1 MNRGTRTL
9 LATPVVAV
17 LVAAAPA
24 RSAPDVDVLYKTVAP
39 RAAAL
44 GRADAAG
51 PGDATAAFGNPA
63 GLAFLHGNG
72 FVGAHRADAP
82 GYMTQSGA
90 LTWRAPSARTG
101 VALRACLENR
111 AGVPAQD
118 ALGRARSPDAGWR
131 AGAAAAFV
139 PWRGVALGIAV
150 DRFRTLPVVAKRVVG
165 WSADAGVAWQ
175 GARTGAGAFVRGL
188 TWDAASGARR
198 AWSAG
203 VTREVTRHAQVL
215 LQADGDAQTAVRLG
229 GGVAVTAGRYLEV
242 RAGARDAEGIRWGTA
257 GLGVGTSALRLDY
270 AVRAAQ
276 SARTEHQVAIVL
288 GFGIAVAP
296 GVVDDG
302 ASGPLVEDG
311 AAPLPVV
318 AVPVLDEPPVS
329 TPAPKALPAA
339 GSAAGSPAGSAAG
352 SVFVVR
358 AGPFKTLEAAAR
370 VVSRLHEADVRP
382 SIQQEGESY
391 FVVVQR
397 CTARADAEAWQKR
410 ARDAGVPCAV
420 GNEPISAPVH
430 P

>member
-1 MNRGTRTL
+1 MNMRTRTL

-17 LVAAAPA
+17 LVTAAPA
-24 RSAPDVDVLYKTVAP
+24 RSAPDVDALYETVAP

-44 GRADAAG
+44 GGADAAG
-51 PGDATAAFGNPA
+51 PVDATAAFGNPA

-82 GYMTQSGA
+82 GTMTQSGA
-90 LTWRAPSARTG
+90 FTWHAPAAPAG

-111 AGVPAQD
+111 AGTPAQD

-139 PWRGVALGIAV
+139 PWRGVALGVAV
-150 DRFRTLPVVAKRVVG
+150 DRFRTLPVAAKRVVG

-203 VTREVTRHAQVL
+203 VTREVTQHAQVL
-215 LQADGDAQTAVRLG
+215 LQADGDAQAAVRLG
-229 GGVAVTAGRYLEV
+229 GGVAVAAGRYLEV
-242 RAGARDAEGIRWGTA
+242 RAGARDAEGSRWGTA
-257 GLGVGTSALRLDY
+257 GVGVGTRALRVDY
-270 AVRAAQ
+270 AVRAARA
-276 SARTEHQVAIVL
+276 ARTEHQLAIVF
-288 GFGIAVAP
+288 GFGLAP
-296 GVVDDG
+296 LPVVDG
-302 ASGPLVEDG
+302 GGGSGPLVEDG
-311 AAPLPVV
+311 TAPPPVV
-318 AVPVLDEPPVS
+318 AVPALDEPPVAV
-329 TPAPKALPAA
+329 PVVPGAKVLPATE
-339 GSAAGSPAGSAAG
+339 SAAG

-370 VVSRLHEADVRP
+370 EVSRLYAANVRP

-410 ARDAGVPCAV
+410 AREAGVRCDVRA
-420 GNEPISAPVH
+420 EPISAPVR